1 LQKDDCWK
9 YNEFIFNAITGK
21 EVPKLD

>member
-1 LQKDDCWK
+1 MQKDDCWK

-21 EVPKLD
+21 DVPKLD